1 MLLGSMSPL
10 LLIYALFCSLMVASV
25 GIRLHTLSATSE
37 RAQKKAY
44 KYWRGGRAPCIDYVF
59 TVFFFVYPS
68 CSAISFSAFDCEH
81 FEDGTRYLRVD
92 YQIDCDGP
100 THKAFMVYAV
110 LMLAV
115 YPFGVPVLYAFALYS
130 HTPVFTAVK
139 NVQAEIRD
147 RRQRMQALKMIE
159 EDAAA
164 DAAKSKG
171 DEAEDMQA
179 LDALGINMVAN
190 RQGRVCNPSTTCSA
204 SDGRR
209 RSGRRAR
216 TTATATRA
224 RTSQRRRTRRLRR
237 SRRACTRSCR
247 ALWTLATPRAR
258 ATRPPKT
265 GRWPAQ
271 WVARRASRL

>member
-1 MLLGSMSPL
+1 
-10 LLIYALFCSLMVASV
+10 
-25 GIRLHTLSATSE
+25 
-37 RAQKKAY
+37 
-44 KYWRGGRAPCIDYVF
+44 
-59 TVFFFVYPS
+59 
-68 CSAISFSAFDCEH
+68 
-81 FEDGTRYLRVD
+81 
-92 YQIDCDGP
+92 
-100 THKAFMVYAV
+100 MVYAV

-115 YPFGVPVLYAFALYS
+115 YPFGVPVLYAFAVYS

-179 LDALGINMVAN
+179 LDALGTNMVAD
-190 RQGRVCNPSTTCSA
+190 RQGRVSNPSTTCSA

-216 TTATATRA
+216 TTATATRTRA

-237 SRRACTRSCR
+237 
-247 ALWTLATPRAR
+247 
-258 ATRPPKT
+258 
-265 GRWPAQ
+265 
-271 WVARRASRL
+271 ARRA